1 MKKEPNHSE
10 IILYKT
16 EDGSVKIDTIFQNET
31 IWLTQKK
38 MAELFD
44 VKIPA
49 ISKHL
54 KNIFEE
60 RELQKEATIS
70 KMETVQNEG
79 GRQITRNKD
88 FYNLDAIIAVGYR
101 VNSKRATQF
110 RIWATAILKEY
121 IIKGFAMD
129 DARLKQ
135 SERWDYFD
143 EWLERI
149 RDIRASEKRF
159 YQKIRDIYATAI
171 DYDKTSDAAQLFFKK
186 VQNKMLWA
194 TTGKTAAEII
204 ESRSNPDKPN
214 MGLTSWRGSN
224 VRKYDVSISKN

>member
-1 MKKEPNHSE
+1 MNQSE

-16 EDGSVKIDTIFQNET
+16 EDGAVKIDTIFQNET
-31 IWLTQKK
+31 IWLTQSA
-38 MAELFD
+38 MAELFG
-44 VKIPA
+44 VNVPA

-60 RELQKEATIS
+60 GELQKEATLS

-129 DARLKQ
+129 DERLKQ

-143 EWLERI
+143 EWLDNSSSNTIFGFSGVAFCMDVLRSIQSGKSPCSLCILFPNCHLHRVFE
-149 RDIRASEKRF
+149 
-159 YQKIRDIYATAI
+159 Q
-171 DYDKTSDAAQLFFKK
+171 AQYCPLP
-186 VQNKMLWA
+186 
-194 TTGKTAAEII
+194 TTQ
-204 ESRSNPDKPN
+204 
-214 MGLTSWRGSN
+214 M
-224 VRKYDVSISKN
+224 

>member
-1 MKKEPNHSE
+1 MNQSE

-16 EDGSVKIDTIFQNET
+16 EDGAVKIDTLFQNET
-31 IWLTQKK
+31 IWLTQAR

-44 VKIPA
+44 VNVPA

-54 KNIFEE
+54 NNIFEE
-60 RELQKEATIS
+60 GELQKEATVS
-70 KMETVQNEG
+70 KMETVQQEG
-79 GRQITRNKD
+79 SRQVTRARD

-129 DARLKQ
+129 DERLKQ

-149 RDIRASEKRF
+149 RDIRAS
-159 YQKIRDIYATAI
+159 
-171 DYDKTSDAAQLFFKK
+171 
-186 VQNKMLWA
+186 
-194 TTGKTAAEII
+194 
-204 ESRSNPDKPN
+204 
-214 MGLTSWRGSN
+214 
-224 VRKYDVSISKN
+224 